1 MLTLTKTTILNVDD
15 HEAGRYAR
23 SRALRNAGFEVLE
36 ASSGAEAL
44 QLVNSRRPPLVLLD
58 INLPDMTGY
67 DVCRQIK
74 TASATSGILVL
85 HVSATFVKG
94 SDQKRGLEGGAD
106 GYLAEPVDPDVLVA
120 TVNAYLR
127 LRSAEE
133 ALRES
138 EERFRAAFED
148 APIGMALV
156 NFDHRIFRANRALAE
171 MLGYRPEELMSLTID
186 ELGLPEETEKNSLP
200 LRQLF
205 TGELDGY
212 QLERRCRNKKRNVI
226 WINLIGRAVRNA
238 DGKILYGLVMAE
250 NISER
255 KRSEEERERL
265 LAAEQKARSN
275 AEAANRAKDQF
286 LATVS
291 HELRT
296 PLGAILGWAR
306 ILRNQVSD
314 PQTTARGLEAIER
327 NATAQAQLIEDI
339 LDVSR
344 IISGK
349 LRLIPQAVDFISVV
363 RAALESIKPAVEARR
378 IRIETRLNVP
388 AVSVRGDP
396 SRLQQVIWNLLSNA
410 VKFSP
415 EGGQVQVGLELVD
428 PHHVEVSVVDAGHGI
443 PAAFLP
449 HMFEPFRQADATTTR
464 RYGGLGLGL
473 SIVKQLVEL
482 HGGTI
487 EAVSEGEGKGATLKL
502 RLPLADQ
509 FAEVETVPKDPE
521 TTRQR
526 SRPEL
531 PMKLPRVL
539 EGIKVL
545 VVDDEADARDLLD
558 FILQKAGATVE
569 LAASTGEALALLDI
583 SRPTILVADIG
594 MPGEDGYEL
603 IRRVRALSQPDL
615 ALLPAMAL
623 TAYARAE
630 ERAQAFSAGFQS
642 HMTKPV
648 EPSELIATIARML
661 EEAGKLR
668 RLGQSS

>member
-1 MLTLTKTTILNVDD
+1 MLTLAKTTILNVDD

-44 QLVNSRRPPLVLLD
+44 HLVNSKHPPLVLLD

-74 TASATSGILVL
+74 AASATSGILVL

-156 NFDHRIFRANRALAE
+156 NFDHEIFRANRALSE
-171 MLGYRPEELMSLTID
+171 MLGYRPEELTDLSID
-186 ELGLPEETEKNSLP
+186 ELGLPEETEKSSLP

-205 TGELDGY
+205 AGEIDGY
-212 QLERRCRNKKRNVI
+212 QVERRCRNKKRNVI

-306 ILRNQVSD
+306 ILRNQTSD

-363 RAALESIKPAVEARR
+363 RAAVESIKPAVEARR
-378 IRIETRLNVP
+378 IRIETRLNAP

-415 EGGQVQVGLELVD
+415 EGGQVQARTGVGGS
-428 PHHVEVSVVDAGHGI
+428 PSRGSVLWWMPATGFPRLSFHTCLNLFARQTPRRPAGMVGWVWDS
-443 PAAFLP
+443 P
-449 HMFEPFRQADATTTR
+449 
-464 RYGGLGLGL
+464 
-473 SIVKQLVEL
+473 
-482 HGGTI
+482 
-487 EAVSEGEGKGATLKL
+487 
-502 RLPLADQ
+502 
-509 FAEVETVPKDPE
+509 
-521 TTRQR
+521 
-526 SRPEL
+526 
-531 PMKLPRVL
+531 
-539 EGIKVL
+539 
-545 VVDDEADARDLLD
+545 
-558 FILQKAGATVE
+558 
-569 LAASTGEALALLDI
+569 
-583 SRPTILVADIG
+583 
-594 MPGEDGYEL
+594 
-603 IRRVRALSQPDL
+603 
-615 ALLPAMAL
+615 
-623 TAYARAE
+623 
-630 ERAQAFSAGFQS
+630 
-642 HMTKPV
+642 
-648 EPSELIATIARML
+648 
-661 EEAGKLR
+661 
-668 RLGQSS
+668 

>member
-44 QLVNSRRPPLVLLD
+44 DLVNSQRPPLVLLD

-74 TASATSGILVL
+74 AASATSGILVL

-133 ALRES
+133 ALRDS

-156 NFDHRIFRANRALAE
+156 NFDHAIFRANRALSE
-171 MLGYRPEELMSLTID
+171 MFGYTPEEMTTLSVE
-186 ELGLPEETEKNSLP
+186 ELGLPEEIEKSSLP
-200 LRQLF
+200 LRQMF
-205 TGELDGY
+205 AGEMDGY
-212 QLERRCRNKKRNVI
+212 QLERRCRNKRRRVI
-226 WINLIGRAVRNA
+226 WVNLIGRAVRNA

-255 KRSEEERERL
+255 KRSEEQRDAL

-275 AEAANRAKDQF
+275 AEAANRAKDEF

-306 ILRNQVSD
+306 ILRHQTSD

-349 LRLIPQAVDFISVV
+349 LRLIPQTIDFMAVV
-363 RAALESIKPAVEARR
+363 RAAVDSIKPAVEARR
-378 IRIETRLNVP
+378 ISLETSLNVP
-388 AVSVRGDP
+388 AILVLGDP
-396 SRLQQVIWNLLSNA
+396 NRLQQVIWNLLSNA

-415 EGGQVQVGLELVD
+415 EKGRVQLAVDLVD
-428 PHHVEVSVVDAGHGI
+428 SHHVELTVVDAGHGI

-449 HMFEPFRQADATTTR
+449 YVFEAFRQADATTTR
-464 RYGGLGLGL
+464 RHGGLGLGL

-487 EAVSEGEGKGATLKL
+487 EAVSEGEGKGATLRL
-502 RLPLADQ
+502 RLPVAVQ
-509 FAEVETVPKDPE
+509 AADPE
-521 TTRQR
+521 TLPKTEATPKR
-526 SRPEL
+526 SHPEL
-531 PMKLPRVL
+531 PMKLPRLL
-539 EGIKVL
+539 EGLRIL
-545 VVDDEADARDLLD
+545 AVDDELDARELLA
-558 FILQKAGATVE
+558 FILQKGGASVD
-569 LAASTGEALALLDI
+569 LAASTAEALELLNV
-583 SRPTILVADIG
+583 SRPDLLLADIG

-603 IRRVRALSQPDL
+603 IRKVRASAEQDV
-615 ALLPAMAL
+615 ARLPAMAL

-630 ERAQAFSAGFQS
+630 ERAQAFAAGFQS

-648 EPSELIATIARML
+648 EPAELIVTIARMMD
-661 EEAGKLR
+661 EVRTIRG
-668 RLGQSS
+668 LGTSS

>member
-44 QLVNSRRPPLVLLD
+44 DLVNSQRPPLVLLD

-74 TASATSGILVL
+74 AASATSGILVL

-133 ALRES
+133 ALRDS

-156 NFDHRIFRANRALAE
+156 NFDHAIFRANRALSE
-171 MLGYRPEELMSLTID
+171 MFGYTPEEMTTLSVE
-186 ELGLPEETEKNSLP
+186 ELGLPEEIEKSSLP

-205 TGELDGY
+205 AGEMDGY
-212 QLERRCRNKKRNVI
+212 QLERRCRNKRRRVI
-226 WINLIGRAVRNA
+226 WVNLIGRAVRNA

-255 KRSEEERERL
+255 KRSEEQRDAL

-275 AEAANRAKDQF
+275 AEAANRAKDEF

-306 ILRNQVSD
+306 ILRHQTSD

-349 LRLIPQAVDFISVV
+349 LRLIPQTIDFMAVV
-363 RAALESIKPAVEARR
+363 RAAVDSIKPAVEARR
-378 IRIETRLNVP
+378 IRLETSLNVP
-388 AVSVRGDP
+388 AILVLGDP
-396 SRLQQVIWNLLSNA
+396 NRLQQVIWNLLSNA

-415 EGGQVQVGLELVD
+415 EKGRVQLAVDLVD
-428 PHHVEVSVVDAGHGI
+428 SHHVELTVVDAGHGI

-449 HMFEPFRQADATTTR
+449 YVFEAFRQADATTTR
-464 RYGGLGLGL
+464 RHGGLGLGL

-487 EAVSEGEGKGATLKL
+487 EAVSEGEGKGATLRL
-502 RLPLADQ
+502 RLPVAVQ
-509 FAEVETVPKDPE
+509 AADPE
-521 TTRQR
+521 TLPKTEATPKR
-526 SRPEL
+526 SHPEL
-531 PMKLPRVL
+531 PMKLPRLL
-539 EGIKVL
+539 EGLRIL
-545 VVDDEADARDLLD
+545 AVDDELDARELLA
-558 FILQKAGATVE
+558 FILQKGGASVD
-569 LAASTGEALALLDI
+569 LAASTAEALELLNV
-583 SRPTILVADIG
+583 SRPDLLLADIG

-603 IRRVRALSQPDL
+603 IRKVRASAEQDV
-615 ALLPAMAL
+615 ARLPAMAL

-630 ERAQAFSAGFQS
+630 ERAQAFAAGFQS

-648 EPSELIATIARML
+648 EPAELIVTIARMMD
-661 EEAGKLR
+661 EVRTIRG
-668 RLGQSS
+668 LGTSS

>member
-1 MLTLTKTTILNVDD
+1 MLTLGKTTILNVDD

-36 ASSGAEAL
+36 ASSGSEAL
-44 QLVNSRRPPLVLLD
+44 QLVNLQRPPLVLLD

-67 DVCRQIK
+67 EVCRQIK
-74 TASATSGILVL
+74 SASATSGILVL

-133 ALRES
+133 ALRDS

-156 NFDHRIFRANRALAE
+156 NFDHGIFRANRALSE
-171 MLGYRPEELMSLTID
+171 MLGYTPEELTTFSID
-186 ELGLPEETEKNSLP
+186 ELGLPEEIEKSSLP
-200 LRQLF
+200 LRQMF
-205 TGELDGY
+205 TGEVDGY
-212 QLERRCRNKKRNVI
+212 QLERRCRNKKRRVI
-226 WINLIGRAVRNA
+226 WVNQIGRAVRNA

-255 KRSEEERERL
+255 KRSEEQRDAL

-306 ILRNQVSD
+306 ILRHQTSD

-349 LRLIPQAVDFISVV
+349 LRLIPQTIDFMAVV
-363 RAALESIKPAVEARR
+363 RAAVDSIKPAVEARR
-378 IRIETRLNVP
+378 IHLEDQP
-388 AVSVRGDP
+388 QCAGSPGSRG
-396 SRLQQVIWNLLSNA
+396 S
-410 VKFSP
+410 
-415 EGGQVQVGLELVD
+415 E
-428 PHHVEVSVVDAGHGI
+428 
-443 PAAFLP
+443 PAAAGDLESA
-449 HMFEPFRQADATTTR
+449 FEC
-464 RYGGLGLGL
+464 GEIL
-473 SIVKQLVEL
+473 S
-482 HGGTI
+482 
-487 EAVSEGEGKGATLKL
+487 GEGPGAARRRPGGFPSCGTHCGGRRPRNSGRFSTL
-502 RLPLADQ
+502 RL
-509 FAEVETVPKDPE
+509 
-521 TTRQR
+521 
-526 SRPEL
+526 
-531 PMKLPRVL
+531 
-539 EGIKVL
+539 
-545 VVDDEADARDLLD
+545 
-558 FILQKAGATVE
+558 
-569 LAASTGEALALLDI
+569 
-583 SRPTILVADIG
+583 
-594 MPGEDGYEL
+594 
-603 IRRVRALSQPDL
+603 
-615 ALLPAMAL
+615 
-623 TAYARAE
+623 
-630 ERAQAFSAGFQS
+630 
-642 HMTKPV
+642 
-648 EPSELIATIARML
+648 
-661 EEAGKLR
+661 
-668 RLGQSS
+668 

>member
-44 QLVNSRRPPLVLLD
+44 HLVNSRHPPLVLLD

-74 TASATSGILVL
+74 AASGTSGILVL

-127 LRSAEE
+127 LRSTEE

-138 EERFRAAFED
+138 EERFRAAFQD
-148 APIGMALV
+148 APIGIALV
-156 NFDHRIFRANRALAE
+156 NFDRRIFRANRALSE
-171 MLGYRPEELMSLTID
+171 MFGYSPDDLSNLSID
-186 ELGLPEETEKNSLP
+186 ELGLPEEIETSSLP
-200 LRQLF
+200 LTKLF
-205 TGELDGY
+205 AGEIDGY
-212 QLERRCRNKKRNVI
+212 QLERRCRNKKRHAI
-226 WINLIGRAVRNA
+226 WVNLVGRAVRNA

-306 ILRNQVSD
+306 ILRSQASD
-314 PQTTARGLEAIER
+314 AQTTARGLEAIER

-349 LRLIPQAVDFISVV
+349 LRLLPQTVDFISVV
-363 RAALESIKPAVEARR
+363 RAAVESIKPAVEARR
-378 IRIETRLNVP
+378 IRLETKLNAP

-415 EGGQVQVGLELVD
+415 EGGLVQVGLELTD
-428 PHHVEVSVVDAGHGI
+428 PCHVEVSVVDAGHGI

-464 RYGGLGLGL
+464 RHGGLGLGL

-487 EAVSEGEGKGATLKL
+487 EALSEGEGKGATLKL
-502 RLPLADQ
+502 RLPLAVQ
-509 FAEVETVPKDPE
+509 VTEAETVPRETE
-521 TTRQR
+521 TTPKRA
-526 SRPEL
+526 RPEL
-531 PMKLPRVL
+531 PMKLPQLLGGV
-539 EGIKVL
+539 KVL

-569 LAASTGEALALLDI
+569 LAASTVEALELLRI
-583 SRPTILVADIG
+583 RRPDILVADIG

-603 IRRVRALSQPDL
+603 IRKVRRFSQPEV

-642 HMTKPV
+642 HITKPV
-648 EPSELIATIARML
+648 EPAELIATIARVL
-661 EEAGKLR
+661 EEAGKAKGF
-668 RLGQSS
+668 GQST

>member
-44 QLVNSRRPPLVLLD
+44 DLVHSQHPPLVLLD

-133 ALRES
+133 ALRDS

-156 NFDHRIFRANRALAE
+156 NFDHAIFRANRALSE
-171 MLGYRPEELMSLTID
+171 MFGYTPEEMTTLSVE
-186 ELGLPEETEKNSLP
+186 ELGLPEEIEKSSLP

-205 TGELDGY
+205 AGEMDGY
-212 QLERRCRNKKRNVI
+212 QLERRCRNKKRRVI
-226 WINLIGRAVRNA
+226 WVNLIGRAVRNA

-255 KRSEEERERL
+255 KRSEEQRDAL

-306 ILRNQVSD
+306 ILRHQTND
-314 PQTTARGLEAIER
+314 LQTTARGLEAIER

-349 LRLIPQAVDFISVV
+349 LRLIPQTVDLLAVV
-363 RAALESIKPAVEARR
+363 RAAVDSIRPAVEARR
-378 IRIETRLNVP
+378 IGLETSINAP
-388 AVSVRGDP
+388 AVLVLGDP
-396 SRLQQVIWNLLSNA
+396 DRLQQVIWNLLSNA

-415 EGGQVQVGLELVD
+415 EKGRVQLAVD
-428 PHHVEVSVVDAGHGI
+428 VVNSDHVELTVVDAGHGI

-449 HMFEPFRQADATTTR
+449 HVFEPFRQADASTTR
-464 RYGGLGLGL
+464 KHGGLGLGL
-473 SIVKQLVEL
+473 SIVKQLAEL

-487 EAVSEGEGKGATLKL
+487 DAFSEGEGKGATLRL
-502 RLPLADQ
+502 RLPIVAQDADAQ
-509 FAEVETVPKDPE
+509 TLLKTEPAPK
-521 TTRQR
+521 R
-526 SRPEL
+526 SHLEL
-531 PMKLPRVL
+531 PTKLPRLL
-539 EGIKVL
+539 EGLKIL
-545 VVDDEADARDLLD
+545 AVDDELDARELLA
-558 FILQKAGATVE
+558 FILQKGGAVVE
-569 LAASTGEALALLDI
+569 LAASTTEALELLQV
-583 SRPTILVADIG
+583 SRP
-594 MPGEDGYEL
+594 
-603 IRRVRALSQPDL
+603 DL
-615 ALLPAMAL
+615 L
-623 TAYARAE
+623 
-630 ERAQAFSAGFQS
+630 
-642 HMTKPV
+642 
-648 EPSELIATIARML
+648 
-661 EEAGKLR
+661 
-668 RLGQSS
+668 

>member
-44 QLVNSRRPPLVLLD
+44 HLVNSQHPPLVLLD

-67 DVCRQIK
+67 EVCRQIK
-74 TASATSGILVL
+74 AASATSGILVL
-85 HVSATFVKG
+85 HVSAAFVKN

-156 NFDHRIFRANRALAE
+156 NSDHKIFRANRALSG
-171 MLGYRPEELMSLTID
+171 MLGYSPNELSDLCID
-186 ELGLPEETEKNSLP
+186 ELGLPEEMEEASSL
-200 LRQLF
+200 LKQLF
-205 TGELDGY
+205 SGEINGY
-212 QLERRCRNKKRNVI
+212 QLERRYRNKKRHVI

-255 KRSEEERERL
+255 KRSEEERDRL
-265 LAAEQKARSN
+265 LAAEQKARGD

-306 ILRNQVSD
+306 ILRNQTSD
-314 PQTTARGLEAIER
+314 PKTAARGLEAIER

-349 LRLIPQAVDFISVV
+349 LRLIPQNVDLTAVV
-363 RAALESIKPAVEARR
+363 RAAVDSIKPAVEARR
-378 IRIETRLNVP
+378 IRLETMLNAP
-388 AVSVRGDP
+388 AITIRGDP
-396 SRLQQVIWNLLSNA
+396 NRLQQVIWNLLSNA

-415 EGGQVQVGLELVD
+415 EGEQVQLGLELAG
-428 PHHVEVSVVDAGHGI
+428 PHHVEVTVVNAGHGI

-449 HMFEPFRQADATTTR
+449 HMFEPFRQADASTTR

-487 EAVSEGEGKGATLKL
+487 EAVSEGEGKGATLRL
-502 RLPLADQ
+502 RLPVYVQD
-509 FAEVETVPKDPE
+509 AEAEAVPKGPE
-521 TTRQR
+521 TTRKR

-531 PMKLPRVL
+531 PMKLPRLL

-545 VVDDEADARDLLD
+545 VVDDEPDARDLLD

-569 LAASTGEALALLDI
+569 LAASTEEALELLHI
-583 SRPTILVADIG
+583 SQPDILVADIG
-594 MPGEDGYEL
+594 MPEEDGYEL
-603 IRRVRALSQPDL
+603 IRKVRASSQAF

-648 EPSELIATIARML
+648 EPAELIATIARML
-661 EEAGKLR
+661 EEARTVKG
-668 RLGQSS
+668 LGQSS

>member
-1 MLTLTKTTILNVDD
+1 MPASARTTILNVDD

-44 QLVNSRRPPLVLLD
+44 QLVNSQRPALVLLD

-67 DVCRQIK
+67 EVCRQIK
-74 TASATSGILVL
+74 AASVTSGILVL

-127 LRSAEE
+127 LRSTEE

-156 NFDHRIFRANRALAE
+156 NFDHKVFRANKALSE
-171 MLGYRPEELMSLTID
+171 ILGCAPEELSGLSID
-186 ELGLPEETEKNSLP
+186 ELGLPEEAEKSSMP
-200 LRQLF
+200 LTQLF
-205 TGELDGY
+205 TGETDGY
-212 QLERRCRNKKRNVI
+212 QLERRCRSKKRDVI
-226 WINLIGRAVRNA
+226 WINLIGRAVRDSN
-238 DGKILYGLVMAE
+238 GKILYGLVMAE

-255 KRSEEERERL
+255 KRSEEQRERL
-265 LAAEQKARSN
+265 LAAEQKARSD

-306 ILRNQVSD
+306 ILRNQTSD
-314 PQTTARGLEAIER
+314 PKTTARGLEAIER

-349 LRLIPQAVDFISVV
+349 LRLLPQNVELTAVV
-363 RAALESIKPAVEARR
+363 RAAVDSIKPAVEARR
-378 IRIETRLNVP
+378 IRLETKLNSP
-388 AVSVRGDP
+388 AVTVRGDP

-415 EGGQVQVGLELVD
+415 EGGKVQLGLELAG
-428 PHHVEVSVVDAGHGI
+428 PHHVEVTVVDAGHGI

-449 HMFEPFRQADATTTR
+449 HMFEPFRQADASTTR

-502 RLPLADQ
+502 RLPVHAQD
-509 FAEVETVPKDPE
+509 AEAETVPQDPE
-521 TTRQR
+521 TTRKR

-531 PMKLPRVL
+531 PIKLPRLL

-545 VVDDEADARDLLD
+545 VVDDELDARDLLD

-569 LAASTGEALALLDI
+569 LAASTAEALELLGVSQPDL
-583 SRPTILVADIG
+583 LVADIG

-603 IRRVRALSQPDL
+603 IRRVRASSQAF

-630 ERAQAFSAGFQS
+630 ERAQAFSAGFQF

-648 EPSELIATIARML
+648 EPAELIATIARML
-661 EEAGKLR
+661 EEARTVKG
-668 RLGQSS
+668 LGQSS

>member
-44 QLVNSRRPPLVLLD
+44 QLVNSQRPTLVLLD

-67 DVCRQIK
+67 EVCRQIK
-74 TASATSGILVL
+74 AASATSGILVL

-120 TVNAYLR
+120 TVKAYLR
-127 LRSAEE
+127 LRSTEE

-156 NFDHRIFRANRALAE
+156 NFDHKVFRANKALSE
-171 MLGYRPEELMSLTID
+171 ILGCAPEELSGLSID
-186 ELGLPEETEKNSLP
+186 ELGLPEEAEKSSMP
-200 LRQLF
+200 LTQLF
-205 TGELDGY
+205 TGETDGY
-212 QLERRCRNKKRNVI
+212 QLERRCRSKKRDVI
-226 WINLIGRAVRNA
+226 WINLIGRAVRDS

-255 KRSEEERERL
+255 KRSEEQRERL
-265 LAAEQKARSN
+265 LAAEQKARSD

-306 ILRNQVSD
+306 ILRNQTND
-314 PQTTARGLEAIER
+314 PKTTARGLEAIER
-327 NATAQAQLIEDI
+327 NATVQAQLIEDI

-349 LRLIPQAVDFISVV
+349 LRLLPQNVELTAVV
-363 RAALESIKPAVEARR
+363 RAAVDSIKPAVEARR
-378 IRIETRLNVP
+378 IRLETKLNSP
-388 AVSVRGDP
+388 AVTVRGDP

-415 EGGQVQVGLELVD
+415 EGGKVQLGLELAG
-428 PHHVEVSVVDAGHGI
+428 PHHVEVTVVDAGHGI

-449 HMFEPFRQADATTTR
+449 HMFEPFRQADASTTR

-487 EAVSEGEGKGATLKL
+487 DAVSEGEGKGATL
-502 RLPLADQ
+502 
-509 FAEVETVPKDPE
+509 
-521 TTRQR
+521 
-526 SRPEL
+526 
-531 PMKLPRVL
+531 
-539 EGIKVL
+539 
-545 VVDDEADARDLLD
+545 
-558 FILQKAGATVE
+558 
-569 LAASTGEALALLDI
+569 
-583 SRPTILVADIG
+583 
-594 MPGEDGYEL
+594 
-603 IRRVRALSQPDL
+603 
-615 ALLPAMAL
+615 
-623 TAYARAE
+623 
-630 ERAQAFSAGFQS
+630 
-642 HMTKPV
+642 
-648 EPSELIATIARML
+648 
-661 EEAGKLR
+661 
-668 RLGQSS
+668 

>member
-1 MLTLTKTTILNVDD
+1 MTTLTKTTILNVDD

-44 QLVNSRRPPLVLLD
+44 QLVNSQRPPLVLLD

-67 DVCRQIK
+67 DVCREIK
-74 TASATSGILVL
+74 SASATSGILVI

-94 SDQKRGLEGGAD
+94 SDQRRGLEGGAD

-127 LRSAEE
+127 LRSTEE

-156 NFDHRIFRANRALAE
+156 NSDHKIFRANKALSE
-171 MLGYRPEELMSLTID
+171 MLGYSPD
-186 ELGLPEETEKNSLP
+186 ELSHLCIPELRLPEEMEEASSL
-200 LRQLF
+200 LKQLF
-205 TGELDGY
+205 SGEIDGY
-212 QLERRCRNKKRNVI
+212 QLERRCLNKNHVVI

-250 NISER
+250 NVSDR

-306 ILRNQVSD
+306 ILRNQASD

-349 LRLIPQAVDFISVV
+349 LRLLPQTVDFISVV
-363 RAALESIKPAVEARR
+363 RAALESIKPAIEARR

-428 PHHVEVSVVDAGHGI
+428 PRHVEVSVVDAGHGI

-449 HMFEPFRQADATTTR
+449 HMFEPFRQADATTAR
-464 RYGGLGLGL
+464 RHSGLGLGL

-509 FAEVETVPKDPE
+509 VADAETVPKDPE

-531 PMKLPRVL
+531 PMKLPRLL
-539 EGIKVL
+539 EGMKVL
-545 VVDDEADARDLLD
+545 VVDDEPDARDLLD

-569 LAASTGEALALLDI
+569 LATSTGEALELLQI
-583 SRPTILVADIG
+583 SRADILVADIG

-603 IRRVRALSQPDL
+603 IRKVRALSPQAV
-615 ALLPAMAL
+615 ALVPALAL

-630 ERAQAFSAGFQS
+630 ERALAFSAGFQS
-642 HMTKPV
+642 HMTKPA
-648 EPSELIATIARML
+648 EPAELITTIARML
-661 EEAGKLR
+661 EEAGKVKGV
-668 RLGQSS
+668 GQSS

>member
-1 MLTLTKTTILNVDD
+1 MPASAKTTILNVDD

-44 QLVNSRRPPLVLLD
+44 QLVNSQRPPLVLLD

-74 TASATSGILVL
+74 AASATSGILVL

-127 LRSAEE
+127 LRSTEE

-156 NFDHRIFRANRALAE
+156 NFDHRIFRANRALSE
-171 MLGYRPEELMSLTID
+171 MLGYTSEELAALSID
-186 ELGLPEETEKNSLP
+186 ELGLPEDTEKSSLP
-200 LRQLF
+200 LTQLF
-205 TGELDGY
+205 TGETDGY
-212 QLERRCRNKKRNVI
+212 QLERRCRSKKRHVI
-226 WINLIGRAVRNA
+226 WVNLIGRAVRNA
-238 DGKILYGLVMAE
+238 EGKILYGLVMAE

-265 LAAEQKARSN
+265 LAAEQKARSD

-306 ILRNQVSD
+306 ILRNQTSD
-314 PQTTARGLEAIER
+314 PKTTARGLEAIER

-349 LRLIPQAVDFISVV
+349 LRLASQSVDLNAVV
-363 RAALESIKPAVEARR
+363 RAAVDTIKPAVEARR
-378 IRIETRLNVP
+378 IRLETTLNAP
-388 AVSVRGDP
+388 AVTVRGDP

-415 EGGQVQVGLELVD
+415 EGGLVQVGLELAD

-443 PAAFLP
+443 PEAFLP
-449 HMFEPFRQADATTTR
+449 HVFEPFRQADASTTR

-487 EAVSEGEGKGATLKL
+487 EAVSEGEGKGATLRL
-502 RLPLADQ
+502 RLPLYVQD
-509 FAEVETVPKDPE
+509 AEAETAPSPE
-521 TTRQR
+521 TTRRR

-531 PMKLPRVL
+531 PVKLPRVL

-545 VVDDEADARDLLD
+545 VVDDEPDARDLLD

-569 LAASTGEALALLDI
+569 LAASTGEALELLQI
-583 SRPTILVADIG
+583 SQPDILVADIG

-603 IRRVRALSQPDL
+603 IRKVRASPQAF
-615 ALLPAMAL
+615 ALLPALAL

-648 EPSELIATIARML
+648 EPAELIATIARML
-661 EEAGKLR
+661 DEARTLKG
-668 RLGQSS
+668 LGQSP

>member
-1 MLTLTKTTILNVDD
+1 MPASAKTTILNVDD

-44 QLVNSRRPPLVLLD
+44 QLVNSQRPPLVLLD

-74 TASATSGILVL
+74 AASATSGILVL

-127 LRSAEE
+127 LRSTEE

-156 NFDHRIFRANRALAE
+156 NFDHRIFRANRALSE
-171 MLGYRPEELMSLTID
+171 MLGYTSEELAALSID
-186 ELGLPEETEKNSLP
+186 ELALPEDTEKSSLP
-200 LRQLF
+200 LTQLF
-205 TGELDGY
+205 TGEIDGY
-212 QLERRCRNKKRNVI
+212 QLERRCRSKKRHVI
-226 WINLIGRAVRNA
+226 WVNLIGRAVQNA
-238 DGKILYGLVMAE
+238 EGKILYGLVMAE

-265 LAAEQKARSN
+265 LAAEQKARSD

-306 ILRNQVSD
+306 ILRNQTSD
-314 PQTTARGLEAIER
+314 PKTTARGLEAIER

-349 LRLIPQAVDFISVV
+349 LRLASQNVDLNAVV
-363 RAALESIKPAVEARR
+363 RAAVDSIKPAVEGRR
-378 IRIETRLNVP
+378 IRLETTLNAPSVT
-388 AVSVRGDP
+388 VRGDP

-415 EGGQVQVGLELVD
+415 EGGLVQVGLELAD

-449 HMFEPFRQADATTTR
+449 HMFEPFRQADASTTR

-502 RLPLADQ
+502 ILPLAVQ
-509 FAEVETVPKDPE
+509 VTEAETVPQDTE
-521 TTRQR
+521 TTRRR

-539 EGIKVL
+539 EGTKVL
-545 VVDDEADARDLLD
+545 VVDDEPDARDLLD

-569 LAASTGEALALLDI
+569 LAASTGEALELLQI
-583 SRPTILVADIG
+583 SQPDILVADIG

-603 IRRVRALSQPDL
+603 IRKVRASPQSF
-615 ALLPAMAL
+615 ALLPALAL

-648 EPSELIATIARML
+648 EPAELIATIARML
-661 EEAGKLR
+661 EEAGR
-668 RLGQSS
+668 AMGQSS